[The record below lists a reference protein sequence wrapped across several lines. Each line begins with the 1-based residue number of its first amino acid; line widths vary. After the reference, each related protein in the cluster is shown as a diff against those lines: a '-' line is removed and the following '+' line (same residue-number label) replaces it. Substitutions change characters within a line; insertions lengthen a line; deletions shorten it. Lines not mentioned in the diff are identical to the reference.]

1 MSKTIQF
8 TLLLVLISFSG
19 FAQKKSIGKL
29 LRTYNSGSVPYISV
43 EELKMK
49 QDEYLILDSRKAEEF
64 EVSHL
69 PNAIRVDD
77 RLDETTLERIRK
89 SNKKIVVYCS
99 VGVRSED
106 FSEKLQKK
114 TTKPILNLYGGI
126 FAWKDAGFPIL
137 DDEGQPTERVHTFSK
152 NWQDY
157 LSTGIA
163 VY

>member
-1 MSKTIQF
+1 
-8 TLLLVLISFSG
+8 
-19 FAQKKSIGKL
+19 
-29 LRTYNSGSVPYISV
+29 
-43 EELKMK
+43 MK

-77 RLDETTLERIRK
+77 RLDETMLERIRK

-106 FSEKLQKK
+106 FGEKMLKK
-114 TTKPILNLYGGI
+114 TGQPVFNLYGGI

-137 DDEGQPTERVHTFSK
+137 DNEDQPTERVHTFSK

-157 LSTGIA
+157 LRTGIA